1 MKPASRTPVLDIFR
15 LHPAGDVSLTHMLI
29 CREASLLAAAAPSG
43 TPATAADEARFWLDA
58 ALEEDRARAFYDPGR
73 YLN

>member
-15 LHPAGDVSLTHMLI
+15 LYPDDVSLTQMLI
-29 CREASLLAAAAPSG
+29 CRDASLLAAAAPSES
-43 TPATAADEARFWLDA
+43 PATAADEARFWLDA

-73 YLN
+73 HLN

>member
-15 LHPAGDVSLTHMLI
+15 LYPDDVSLTHMLI
-29 CREASLLAAAAPSG
+29 CRDASLLAAAAPSG

-58 ALEEDRARAFYDPGR
+58 ALEEDRARAFHDPGR
-73 YLN
+73 HLN

>member
-15 LHPAGDVSLTHMLI
+15 LYPDDVSLTHMLI
-29 CREASLLAAAAPSG
+29 CHDASLLAAAAPSG

>member
-15 LHPAGDVSLTHMLI
+15 LYPDDVSLTQMLI
-29 CREASLLAAAAPSG
+29 CRDASLLAAAAPSG
-43 TPATAADEARFWLDA
+43 SPATAADEARFWLDA

-73 YLN
+73 HLN